1 MRYKILSVF
10 AALIGITACGDLTSI
25 NQDPN
30 GPVDVPPPSILPSV
44 IQVLANNVD
53 GVTSLNIRGGGLW
66 VQYYSQIQY
75 RDEDKFV
82 VRSGTSGG
90 WFMYSSVL
98 EDAQR
103 MIVKG
108 QASSAPNWSAVG
120 RILKSYA
127 FSVMT
132 DAMGDLP
139 YSQAL
144 KGDTVLHPVYDTQQ
158 SIYDSLFANL
168 AQANSEFNFAASA
181 TGFPDGDL
189 MYGGNLTKWRKFA
202 NSLRLRLAIHLQK
215 ADPTKAASEAA
226 AALGAAGGVFTSNA
240 DNAELMY
247 LATSP
252 NQNPIY
258 GDAHVGNRDDYG
270 LSRSFVDTLNSWN
283 DPRLPVYAQLP
294 PADTVPPFVYRG
306 LPNGLLDGEKID
318 TLDALKYISRIG
330 ALWRE
335 TPDAP
340 LVLLGYSE
348 VLFLKAEAAE
358 RGWIPG
364 GTAAAATFY
373 TDAITASMQQYGV
386 AAADI
391 ATYEAQG
398 KVAYDSAYDSNGIP
412 LGATLAGHTQQIAF
426 QKWLSMYMQG
436 PEAWT
441 EWRRTLVPTIV
452 AGCHAVFDQLPE
464 RLPYDDNEAVLN
476 KANLDAAVASQG
488 FGAGNNLTKPLWFT
502 GRTTSPTAPAPAYC
516 PPGSR

>member
-44 IQVLANNVD
+44 IQTLANTVN
-53 GVTSLNIRGGGLW
+53 GVSSLNIRGGGLW
-66 VQYYSQIQY
+66 VQYYAEIQY
-75 RDEDKFV
+75 RDEDKFIL
-82 VRSGTSGG
+82 RSGTSGG
-90 WFMYSSVL
+90 WGLYNSVL
-98 EDAQR
+98 EDVQR

-108 QASSAPNWSAVG
+108 QASNAANWTSVG
-120 RILKSYA
+120 QVLKAYT

-132 DAMGDLP
+132 DMMGDLP

-144 KGDTVLHPVYDTQQ
+144 RGDTVLRPVYDSQQ
-158 SIYDSLFANL
+158 SIYDSLLANL
-168 AQANSEFNFAASA
+168 AGASSAFNLAPGAVGFAN
-181 TGFPDGDL
+181 GDL
-189 MYGGNLTKWRKFA
+189 VYAGDMAKWQRFA
-202 NSLRLRLAIHLQK
+202 NSLRLRLAIHLSN
-215 ADPTKAASEAA
+215 ADATKAASEAA
-226 AALGAAGGVFTSNA
+226 AAVAAPGGLFTSNA

-283 DPRLPVYAQLP
+283 DPRLPVYAQVP
-294 PADTVPPFVYRG
+294 PANTAYRG
-306 LPNGLLDGEKID
+306 LANGLLDGEKID

-330 ALWRE
+330 AVWRE

-340 LVLLGYSE
+340 LVLLSYAE

-364 GTAAAATFY
+364 GSAAAATY
-373 TDAITASMQQYGV
+373 YHDGIVASFAQYGLLADT
-386 AAADI
+386 AAYLGQA
-391 ATYEAQG
+391 
-398 KVAYDSAYDSNGIP
+398 KVGYDGA
-412 LGATLAGHTQQIAF
+412 GATQAGHLQQIAF
-426 QKWLSMYMQG
+426 QKWLALFMQG
-436 PEAWT
+436 PESWT
-441 EWRRTLVPTIV
+441 EVRRTGVPTIV
-452 AGCHAVFDQLPE
+452 PGCHAATRSSPE

-476 KANLDAAVASQG
+476 ATNLSAAVSAQG
-488 FGAGNNLTKPLWFT
+488 FSAGNDITKPLWFT
-502 GRTTSPTAPAPAYC
+502 GRATSPTYPPPAYC
-516 PPGSR
+516 P

>member
-10 AALIGITACGDLTSI
+10 AALAAISACGDLTSI
-25 NQDPN
+25 NKNPN
-30 GPVDVPPPSILPSV
+30 GPEDAPPTSILPNV
-44 IQVLANNVD
+44 IQTLAGTVD

-66 VQYYSQIQY
+66 VQYYSEIQY

-90 WFMYSSVL
+90 WGMYNGVL
-98 EDAQR
+98 EDVQR
-103 MIVKG
+103 IIQKG
-108 QASSAPNWSAVG
+108 QASSVPNWSAVG
-120 RILKSYA
+120 RILKAYT

-139 YSQAL
+139 YTEAL
-144 KGDTVLHPVYDTQQ
+144 KGDTILHPAYDTQQ
-158 SIYDSLFANL
+158 TIYDSLFANL
-168 AQANSEFNFAASA
+168 ALANSEFDFSGSA
-181 TGFPDGDL
+181 TGFSSGDLLYDGDL
-189 MYGGNLTKWRKFA
+189 AKWQKFA
-202 NSLRLRLAIHLQK
+202 NSLRLRLAIHLSNANQVQ
-215 ADPTKAASEAA
+215 AQSEAA
-226 AALGAAGGVFTSNA
+226 AAVAAAGGLFTSNA
-240 DNAELMY
+240 DNAQLMY
-247 LATSP
+247 LASSP

-258 GDAHVGNRDDYG
+258 GDAHIGNRDDYG

-335 TPDAP
+335 TPAAP
-340 LVLLGYSE
+340 LELLTYSE
-348 VLFLKAEAAE
+348 VLFLQAEAAE

-398 KVAYDSAYDSNGIP
+398 KVAYDSNGIP
-412 LGATLAGHTQQIAF
+412 LGATLAGHLQQIAF

-441 EWRRTLVPTIV
+441 EWRRRLVPTIV

-464 RLPYDDNEAVLN
+464 RLPYDDNEGVLN

>member
-10 AALIGITACGDLTSI
+10 AALAAITACGDLTSI
-25 NQDPN
+25 NQNPN

-44 IQVLANNVD
+44 IQTLANTVN
-53 GVTSLNIRGGGLW
+53 GVSSLNIRGGGLW
-66 VQYYSQIQY
+66 VQYYAEIQY
-75 RDEDKFV
+75 RDEDKFIL
-82 VRSGTSGG
+82 RSGTSGG
-90 WFMYSSVL
+90 WGLYNSVL
-98 EDAQR
+98 EDVQR

-108 QASSAPNWSAVG
+108 QASNAANWTSVG
-120 RILKSYA
+120 QVLKAYT

-132 DAMGDLP
+132 DMMGDLP

-144 KGDTVLHPVYDTQQ
+144 RGDTVLRPVYDSQQ
-158 SIYDSLFANL
+158 SIYDSLLANL
-168 AQANSEFNFAASA
+168 AGASSAFNLAPGAVGFAN
-181 TGFPDGDL
+181 GDL
-189 MYGGNLTKWRKFA
+189 VYAGDMAKWQRFA
-202 NSLRLRLAIHLQK
+202 NSLRLRLAIHLSN
-215 ADPTKAASEAA
+215 ADATKAASEAA
-226 AALGAAGGVFTSNA
+226 AAVAAPGGLFTSNA

-283 DPRLPVYAQLP
+283 DPRLPVYAQVP
-294 PADTVPPFVYRG
+294 PANTAYRG
-306 LPNGLLDGEKID
+306 LANGLLDGEKID

-340 LVLLGYSE
+340 LVFLSYAE
-348 VLFLKAEAAE
+348 VKFLQAEAAE

-364 GTAAAATFY
+364 GSAAAATY
-373 TDAITASMQQYGV
+373 YHDGIVASFEQYGLL
-386 AAADI
+386 ADTT
-391 ATYEAQG
+391 AYLGQA
-398 KVAYDSAYDSNGIP
+398 KVGYDGA
-412 LGATLAGHTQQIAF
+412 GATQAGHLQQIAF
-426 QKWLSMYMQG
+426 QKWLALFMQG

-441 EWRRTLVPTIV
+441 EVRRTGVPTIV
-452 AGCHAVFDQLPE
+452 PGCHAAQRSSPE

-488 FGAGNNLTKPLWFT
+488 LIQGNDIFSKPLWFT
-502 GRTTSPTAPAPAYC
+502 GRTTSPTYPPPAYC
-516 PPGSR
+516 P